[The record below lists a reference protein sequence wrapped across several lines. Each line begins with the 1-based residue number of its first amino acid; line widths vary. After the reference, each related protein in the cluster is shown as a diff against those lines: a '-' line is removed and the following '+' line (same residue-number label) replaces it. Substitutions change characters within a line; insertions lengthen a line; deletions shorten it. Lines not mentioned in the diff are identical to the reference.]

1 MRNESMDEVLTE
13 FHARDVYKRQG
24 SLSWLLVTLNGYCIR
39 LHRPS
44 LRPHPCQRLSSSIS
58 LGLRLGTPT
67 TLPNLPQILPDLHT
81 AYCITNRLLRTVWRL
96 CWVGNKSVRSVS
108 YTHLDVYKRQFQRS
122 VMSIEKAAEAILAE
136 GQRTGRMAR
145 PTGEFPACEK
155 ADKEASLA
163 FAHAALPHLLE
174 EPTERE
180 ISEVY
185 DATHTCPTPVGMS
198 MSQVTYALRKFV
210 SIRRNA
216 PPEPPE
222 PSHVVEPVSY
232 THLDVYKRQDCRG
245 RPQ

>member
-1 MRNESMDEVLTE
+1 
-13 FHARDVYKRQG
+13 
-24 SLSWLLVTLNGYCIR
+24 
-39 LHRPS
+39 
-44 LRPHPCQRLSSSIS
+44 
-58 LGLRLGTPT
+58 
-67 TLPNLPQILPDLHT
+67 
-81 AYCITNRLLRTVWRL
+81 
-96 CWVGNKSVRSVS
+96 
-108 YTHLDVYKRQFQRS
+108 
-122 VMSIEKAAEAILAE
+122 MSIEKAAEAILAE

-222 PSHVVEPVSY
+222 PSHVVE
-232 THLDVYKRQDCRG
+232 LCDVYGHNTSYYGIASVRLDG
-245 RPQ
+245 VTVYSAI